1 MHKPKDLAV
10 LNVIQAAAADVVLS
24 GGDFKLND
32 GSEDILNPIKVV
44 DGEGYSKTP
53 YALGT
58 ASVKDV
64 DFAAGPLLANSQYR
78 LAIEIPGRIDFA
90 GGGQEANQLIA
101 IQEYIVWTGSVV
113 PTATSLATD
122 FVAQVNLYGESG
134 TTASLNGAE
143 LRLTLDKVSEG
154 DFFPSVESGAT
165 ITVITTYVAPSGTP
179 AIVEALAPTQSSP
192 TAQYTTYK
200 IDYKQYY
207 KHNGVGGMEA
217 RKDEYVLIFADS
229 TATNFAA
236 FETELLAVLGGTHM
250 PVADYLGM

>member
-10 LNVIQAAAADVVLS
+10 LNVIQAAAADIVLS

-32 GSEDILNPIKVV
+32 GSKDILNPIKVV
-44 DGEGYSKTP
+44 DGEGYDKIP

-58 ASVKDV
+58 LSIKDV
-64 DFAAGPLLANSQYR
+64 DFAAGPLLADSQYR
-78 LAIEIPGRIDFA
+78 LAIQIPGRIDFA

-101 IQEYIVWTGSVV
+101 IQEYIVWTGTVA

-134 TTASLNGAE
+134 TTASLAGGK
-143 LRLTLDKVSEG
+143 LRLTLNKVSEG

-165 ITVITTYVAPSGTP
+165 ITVITPYVAPSGTP

-192 TAQYTTYK
+192 TAQYRTYK

-217 RKDEYVLIFADS
+217 RKDEYVLIFADEN
-229 TATNFAA
+229 ALNFAA
-236 FETELLAVLGGTHM
+236 FELELLAVLGGTHT

>member
-10 LNVIQAAAADVVLS
+10 LNVIQALAADVVLS

-32 GSEDILNPIKVV
+32 GSEDILEPIKLT
-44 DGEGYSKTP
+44 DGISYNKTP

-58 ASVKDV
+58 PSIKDV
-64 DFAAGPLLANSQYR
+64 DFAAGPLLAYSQYR
-78 LAIEIPGRIDFA
+78 LAVEIPGRIDFN

-101 IQEYIVWTGSVV
+101 IKEYIVWTGVTA

-122 FVAQVNLYGESG
+122 FVAQINLYGESDV
-134 TTASLNGAE
+134 TASLNGAE
-143 LRLTLDKVSEG
+143 LRLTLNDVAEG

-165 ITVITTYVAPSGTP
+165 ITDITPYVAPSGTP

-192 TAQYTTYK
+192 TAEYTTYQ

-217 RKDEYVLIFADS
+217 RKDAYVLIFADEN
-229 TATNFAA
+229 ATNFAA
-236 FETELLAVLGGTHM
+236 FELELLAVLGGSHT
-250 PVADYLGM
+250 PVSDYLGI

>member
-10 LNVIQAAAADVVLS
+10 LNVIQALAADVVLS

-44 DGEGYSKTP
+44 DGEGYNKTG
-53 YALGT
+53 YAVGT
-58 ASVKDV
+58 HSVKDV
-64 DFAAGPLLANSQYR
+64 DFAAGPLLADSQYR
-78 LAIEIPGRIDFA
+78 LAIEIPGKIAFA

-101 IQEYIVWTGSVV
+101 IQEYIVWTGSVA

-122 FVAQVNLYGESG
+122 MMAQVNLYGESG
-134 TTASLNGAE
+134 TTASLAGGK
-143 LRLTLDKVSEG
+143 LRLKLDNVSEG

-165 ITVITTYVAPSGTP
+165 ITVITPYVAPSGTP
-179 AIVEALAPTQSSP
+179 AMVEALAPTQSSP

-217 RKDEYVLIFADS
+217 RKDEYVLIFADEN
-229 TATNFAA
+229 AANFAA
-236 FETELLAVLGGTHM
+236 FEIELLAVLGGTHS
-250 PVADYLGM
+250 PIADYLGM

>member
-24 GGDFKLND
+24 GGDLKLND
-32 GSEDILNPIKVV
+32 GSEDILDPIKLV
-44 DGEGYSKTP
+44 DGEGYTTTA

-58 ASVKDV
+58 PSVKDV
-64 DFAAGPLLANSQYR
+64 DFAGGPLLAYSQYR
-78 LAIEIPGRIDFA
+78 LAVEIPGRIDFA

-101 IQEYIVWTGSVV
+101 IKEYVVWTGSAV

-122 FVAQVNLYGESG
+122 MMAQVNLYGESG
-134 TTASLNGAE
+134 VTASLNGAE

-165 ITVITTYVAPSGTP
+165 ITVITPYVAPSGTP
-179 AIVEALAPTQSSP
+179 EIVEALAPTQSSP
-192 TAQYTTYK
+192 TAEYTTYK

-217 RKDEYVLIFADS
+217 RKDEYVLIFADEN
-229 TATNFAA
+229 ATNFAA
-236 FETELLAVLGGTHM
+236 FETELLAVLGGTHT